1 MSRGK
6 IKKKE
11 NSVYDLEP
19 ICLFIT
25 RYKIEPP
32 DHEKTKKAVEAF
44 LTDFKFIRTLNPLV
58 WLFVGRWKKEISNK
72 EKEEEK
78 RITLLVDNL
87 KAVEGNSM
95 VIPTI
100 TWTNV
105 LKQHELAWKAW
116 KEIIS

>member
-1 MSRGK
+1 LSRGK
-6 IKKKE
+6 IKKKV
-11 NSVYDLEP
+11 NSVYELEP

-32 DHEKTKKAVEAF
+32 DQGKTEKAVGAF
-44 LTDFKFIRTLNPLV
+44 LSDFKLIRTLNPLV
-58 WLFVGRWKKEISNK
+58 WLFVGRWKREITHK
-72 EKEEEK
+72 DQE
-78 RITLLVDNL
+78 RIARLVDKL

-95 VIPTI
+95 VIPTV
-100 TWTNV
+100 TWTKQ